1 MSLLRYTIRR
11 ILATIPIIFG
21 IMFLTF
27 VMTRFMPGNPFL
39 IILGERPSA
48 SKIAWYNAAV
58 ERYGLNDPIIVQFFK
73 YFTNAMG
80 LFWAWLIFIYIGG
93 SIGFYAY
100 KGIRVGIEKI
110 HIAKN
115 TQKIATK
122 KGLIAN

>member
-21 IMFLTF
+21 VMFLTF
-27 VMTRFMPGNPFL
+27 VMTRFML
-39 IILGERPSA
+39 LGEQASE

-80 LFWAWLIFIYIGG
+80 LFWAWLIFVYIGG
-93 SIGFYAY
+93 YTTFLAY
-100 KGIRVGIEKI
+100 KGIKLGFEKI
-110 HIAKN
+110 HIEKN
-115 TQKIATK
+115 PQKIATK
-122 KGLIAN
+122 KGLTVK